1 MKQLKALI
9 TNFRIWWL
17 AWLCN
22 YPFFRV
28 IYKDGKRTMP
38 LYEREATG
46 LRDVF
51 KGKLIID
58 YEYGQQWLNRFRH
71 LYES

>member
-1 MKQLKALI
+1 MRKIK
-9 TNFRIWWL
+9 IWYL
-17 AWLCN
+17 AWFCD

-38 LYEREATG
+38 LYNPEATG
-46 LRDVF
+46 LRDTF

-58 YEYGQQWLNRFRH
+58 YEYASDFLSKCQ
-71 LYES
+71 